1 MGNPEDQQRQDQ
13 LGSITKLLGKLTTK
27 SVPSWDISEKGASLK
42 AHIRRFEN
50 AIGGADD
57 ITEQDKAREFIST
70 MRGSAAVFVEELA
83 DETKKD
89 YEKLKAE
96 LLSTFHKEKSVNML
110 MKEFNGYKWR
120 KNKQSIREF
129 AAVLNIM
136 WRKIEGAAD
145 DKTNNNA
152 KTSEAILKN
161 RLLDAIKEADPKFGS
176 SLEFYI
182 TDGTLTFKELA
193 SKAELK
199 YDLYKENSERIAESE
214 WDKELM
220 FMNAESQNKGK
231 ADRDENRSSRA
242 NQTNSEDRPHSR
254 YRRSNNRFSNWID
267 YDGPRVRENWPRE
280 MNENWRTQGHRDD
293 RPRRSAFGYERRRFR
308 DYRSQ
313 REYPYQR
320 YTEYKE
326 NHRRNYYN
334 KNGDYEN
341 RYRTEPRMGGRY
353 QKEHENRP
361 NQVNMNPDRT
371 QGTVVRRTENVQF
384 LEGKEKAK
392 NL

>member
-1 MGNPEDQQRQDQ
+1 MGDPEQQ

-27 SVPSWDISEKGASLK
+27 SVPSWDISEKGSSVK

-57 ITEQDKAREFIST
+57 MTEEDKAREFIST
-70 MRGSAAVFVEELA
+70 MRGSAAVFVEELT
-83 DETKKD
+83 DEVKKD
-89 YEKLKAE
+89 YEKLKEE

-145 DKTNNNA
+145 DKVNKNA

-182 TDGTLTFKELA
+182 TDATMTFKELA

-220 FMNAESQNKGK
+220 FMNAENQNKGK
-231 ADRDENRSSRA
+231 PDRDENRPFRN
-242 NQTNSEDRPHSR
+242 NQSNNEDQSQPRF
-254 YRRSNNRFSNWID
+254 RRSNNRFSKWID
-267 YDGPRVRENWPRE
+267 YDGPRVREDWPRE
-280 MNENWRTQGHRDD
+280 MDRNWRNQGYRDD
-293 RPRRSAFGYERRRFR
+293 RPRRLVSGYGRRRFQE
-308 DYRSQ
+308 YRSQ
-313 REYPYQR
+313 RENPYQR
-320 YTEYKE
+320 YNEYEE
-326 NHRRNYYN
+326 NRRRNYFEKKREYN
-334 KNGDYEN
+334 D
-341 RYRTEPRMGGRY
+341 RYRTEQGMNGRY
-353 QKEHENRP
+353 QRKYDNRL

-371 QGTVVRRTENVQF
+371 HGTVVKRTENVQF
-384 LEGKEKAK
+384 LEGKESAK